1 VEPLR
6 ADLAGRTCLVTGAS
20 AGIGLAT
27 ARELARLG
35 GRVVMAVRNPDK
47 GQRARRSIV
56 GATGGEVEVA
66 VVDVASRESVRA
78 FAAGLAGRHR
88 KLDVLVNNAGIWSE
102 RRRVGP
108 DGVELVWATNVL
120 GYFQVTELLLPLL
133 EAAGKAR
140 VVNVASQLAGGL
152 DLSDVQFE
160 RRPWSGRAAYAQSKQ
175 ADRMLTWALARRLE
189 GTGVTANAMHP
200 GFVASEIFGKG
211 GGPISLAASAWSKLA
226 GRRPEEGADTVAW
239 LAASPE
245 VEGRSGLFWIDRQ
258 DRRCRFRDET
268 GEEALW
274 DVCRGM
280 TADPSGPGQTGVLQ
294 DDRSR

>member
-1 VEPLR
+1 MEPLR
-6 ADLAGRTCLVTGAS
+6 ADLSGKTCLVTGAS

-27 ARELARLG
+27 ARDLARLG
-35 GRVVMAVRNPDK
+35 ARVVMAVRNPDK
-47 GQRARRSIV
+47 GERARRSIV
-56 GATGGEVEVA
+56 DATGGEVETA
-66 VVDVASRESVRA
+66 VVDVASRESIRA
-78 FAAGLAGRHR
+78 FARELAARHP

-102 RRRVGP
+102 RKKAGP
-108 DGVELVWATNVL
+108 DGIELVWATNVL
-120 GYFQVTELLLPLL
+120 GYFQVTERLRPLL

-152 DLSDVQFE
+152 DLADVEFV

-175 ADRMLTWALARRLE
+175 ADRMLTWALTRRLE

-211 GGPISLAASAWSKLA
+211 GGPISLAASIYSKLR
-226 GRRPEEGADTVAW
+226 GRRPEEGADTVVW
-239 LAASPE
+239 LAANPE

-258 DRRCRFRDET
+258 ERQCRFRDEA

-274 DVCRGM
+274 ALCRE
-280 TADPSGPGQTGVLQ
+280 L
-294 DDRSR
+294 SR

>member
-6 ADLAGRTCLVTGAS
+6 ADLSGKTCLVTGAS

-35 GRVVMAVRNPDK
+35 ARVVMAVRNPDK
-47 GQRARRSIV
+47 GERARRSIV
-56 GATGGEVEVA
+56 DATGGEVETA

-78 FAAGLAGRHR
+78 FAAGLAARHR

-120 GYFQVTELLLPLL
+120 GYFHVTDLLLPLL
-133 EAAGKAR
+133 SAAGRAR

-152 DLSDVQFE
+152 DLADVEFA

-175 ADRMLTWALARRLE
+175 ADRMLTWALTRRLE

-211 GGPISLAASAWSKLA
+211 GGPISLAASIYSKLR
-226 GRRPEEGADTVAW
+226 GRRPEEGADTVVW

-245 VEGRSGLFWIDRQ
+245 VEGRSGRFWIDRQ
-258 DRRCRFRDET
+258 ERQCRFRDEG

-274 DVCRGM
+274 ALCRAM
-280 TADPSGPGQTGVLQ
+280 T
-294 DDRSR
+294 R